1 MEKENLKES
10 MQDVR
15 PTLASKSAAEIR
27 KKKQRRSRIVKGGIL
42 LLVIGAGAF
51 AWQHFFGEKEPEVH
65 VVTDVVQYGSITSM
79 VEGNGLTKAKNSET
93 ITLTTEGTVLEV
105 MVTEGQKVSEGD
117 PLFTIESEAA
127 VLALEKARQNMEGYE
142 KQLSALYKDIEG
154 LNLAPTYGGKLM
166 DVVTLNPGDIIS
178 KGQKVATLADDTQ
191 LRLKQYYSY
200 AYEGDIVSGQSVT
213 VSLPALM
220 TTVTGTVDRVH
231 MVSRIT
237 PEGAKLFCA
246 EILVPNQG
254 ALTAEMTATATVAV
268 NGEIAYPYEAGKL
281 EYYRVG
287 DLCSTVNGTVISSAL
302 VDYLQVAAGQVLVRI
317 DGENSENEIFDLQQS
332 MEEAQKAL
340 DIAQQNVDNCNAVA
354 PISGTVI
361 GLSLQPGMTVAAN
374 SAVITIADTS
384 TITVE
389 ATVDERNVA
398 NVKPGMSVEID
409 QWGAMYF
416 GIIESVSLNSNVEG
430 GVARYPMIITVD
442 NMDGGLMTGSYIN
455 YSLVASESGPCLVVP
470 IQCVKTVPLEDGS
483 TGNVVFVG
491 GERPENA
498 VELTVPMD
506 GIPEG
511 FWAVPVEI
519 GISDDYYVE
528 LKSGV
533 EEGTEVFTQM
543 QTSDVWM

>member
-15 PTLASKSAAEIR
+15 PTLAPKSAAEIR

-268 NGEIAYPYEAGKL
+268 NGETAYPYEAGKL